1 MSKGD
6 NIHTFEAGGKERG
19 FFCMRL
25 ASFLD
30 RDRTVGDLDPDK
42 YSDLWRQR
50 FNSAKTGSC
59 FYREECPVYSKTVK
73 SGNVQLKLF

>member
-6 NIHTFEAGGKERG
+6 NIHTFESGGKERG

-25 ASFLD
+25 ASFLQ
-30 RDRTVGDLDPDK
+30 RDQIANDLDPDK
-42 YSDLWRQR
+42 YCYLWKLRFDL
-50 FNSAKTGSC
+50 AKAGSC
-59 FYREECPVYSKTVK
+59 FYREECPVYSKTAK